1 MQTCTLHDLTHHQAA
16 TMKPGEPGEL
26 TVVTDHGQPLF
37 VAVPFDDLLLDR
49 GVRLA
54 LAVRLFDSEVLST
67 GQAARFAEVSL
78 AEFLETCSRLG
89 IPVVRYSPEELEKEL
104 EVFGELHR
112 R

>member
-1 MQTCTLHDLTHHQAA
+1 MQTCTLHDLASHRTEI
-16 TMKPGEPGEL
+16 MRPDGPGEL
-26 TVVTDHGQPLF
+26 TVVTDQGQPLF

-54 LAVRLFDSEVLST
+54 LAVRLFDSEALST
-67 GQAARFAEVSL
+67 GQAARFAGVSL
-78 AEFLETCSRLG
+78 SEFLETCSGLG